1 MKLAGIKNKYWDR
14 QAYANC
20 RLRSDAVEKEA
31 MKLVRGTGNME
42 IRKTLFRTIRCV
54 TSEDSD
60 HLPMQGQSDFAI
72 CGNKQAC
79 KLQFF
84 ETLQIFG

>member
-1 MKLAGIKNKYWDR
+1 
-14 QAYANC
+14 
-20 RLRSDAVEKEA
+20 
-31 MKLVRGTGNME
+31 MKLVRANREHGNTE
-42 IRKTLFRTIRCV
+42 NTFRTIRHA

-60 HLPMQGQSDFAI
+60 DLLMQGQSDFAV

-84 ETLQIFG
+84 ERFLFFG